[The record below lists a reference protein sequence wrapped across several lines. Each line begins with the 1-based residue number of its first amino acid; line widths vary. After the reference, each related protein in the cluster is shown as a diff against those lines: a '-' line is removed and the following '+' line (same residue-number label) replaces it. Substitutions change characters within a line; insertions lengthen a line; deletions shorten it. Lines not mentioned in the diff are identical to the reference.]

1 MLTIED
7 LHTSYNGI
15 EVLHGITLD
24 VKNGEKVALL
34 GANGAGKTT
43 TLASIVG
50 IAKEKK
56 GKITFNK
63 HDITH
68 LETHDAIKSGIVL
81 IPEGRH
87 IFTKLTVEEN
97 IFIGGFIA
105 SKHHNNLPENMEK
118 IYGLFPVL
126 KDRHKQM
133 AGTLS
138 GGEQQ
143 MLAIARG
150 LMGNPKLMLLDEP
163 SLGLSPLMVTKIFKI
178 IDEINNMGVSILIV
192 EQNVNIALDFTDTAY
207 VLELGYISL
216 SGLSNQIK
224 EDERIKTAYLGM

>member
-15 EVLHGITLD
+15 EVLHGITLE
-24 VKNGEKVALL
+24 VKNREKVALL

-56 GKITFNK
+56 GKITFNT

-118 IYGLFPVL
+118 IYELFPVL
-126 KDRHKQM
+126 KDRNKQM

>member
-1 MLTIED
+1 MLIIED

-15 EVLHGITLD
+15 EVLHGINIE
-24 VKNGEKVALL
+24 VKKGEKVALL

-43 TLASIVG
+43 TLSSIVG

-56 GKITFNK
+56 GKIVFNRQ
-63 HDITH
+63 DITH
-68 LETHDAIKSGIVL
+68 LETHDAIEKGIVL

-97 IFIGGFIA
+97 IRIGGFLL
-105 SKHHNNLPENMEK
+105 SKHRNDMQENMER
-118 IYGLFPVL
+118 IYSLFPFL
-126 KDRHKQM
+126 KDRNSQM

-150 LMGNPKLMLLDEP
+150 LIGNPKLMLLDEP
-163 SLGLSPLMVTKIFKI
+163 SLGLSPLLVTKIFKI

-192 EQNVNIALDFTDTAY
+192 EQNANIALDFTDKAY
-207 VLELGYISL
+207 VLELGNINL
-216 SGLSNQIK
+216 SGSSKQIK
-224 EDERIKTAYLGM
+224 EDDRIKTAYLGM

>member
-7 LHTSYNGI
+7 LHSSYNGI
-15 EVLHGITLD
+15 EVLHGINLE
-24 VKNGEKVALL
+24 VKNREKVALL

-43 TLASIVG
+43 TLLSIVG

-56 GKITFNK
+56 GKIIFDR
-63 HDITH
+63 HDITN
-68 LETHDAIKSGIVL
+68 LETHDAIKNGIVL

-97 IFIGGFIA
+97 IFIGGFKM
-105 SKHHNNLPENMEK
+105 SNRHNNLTENIEK
-118 IYGLFPVL
+118 VYSVFPIL
-126 KDRHKQM
+126 KDRNRQM

-163 SLGLSPLMVTKIFKI
+163 SLGLSPIMVTKIFKI

-192 EQNVNIALDFTDTAY
+192 EQNANIALDFTDKVY
-207 VLELGYISL
+207 VLELGNINIFGSSKL
-216 SGLSNQIK
+216 LK
-224 EDERIKTAYLGM
+224 EDARIKTAYLGM

>member
-15 EVLHGITLD
+15 EVLHGITLE

>member
-63 HDITH
+63 HNITH

>member
-1 MLTIED
+1 MLTIEN

-15 EVLHGITLD
+15 EVLHGISLA
-24 VKNGEKVALL
+24 VENKEKVALL
-34 GANGAGKTT
+34 GANGAGKST

-50 IAKEKK
+50 IAKEKT
-56 GKITFNK
+56 GKIIFNK
-63 HDITH
+63 QDITR
-68 LETHDAIKSGIVL
+68 LETHDAIKKGIVL

-97 IFIGGFIA
+97 IRLGGFVL
-105 SKHHNNLPENMEK
+105 SRDRDDVSGTMER
-118 IYGLFPVL
+118 IYGLFPL
-126 KDRHKQM
+126 LRDRRAQM

-150 LMGNPKLMLLDEP
+150 LVGKPKLMLLDEP
-163 SLGLSPLMVTKIFKI
+163 SLGLSPLMVTRIFKI

-192 EQNVNIALDFTDTAY
+192 EQNANIALDVTDTAY
-207 VLELGYISL
+207 VIELGTINL
-216 SGLSNQIK
+216 SGSSKTLK
-224 EDERIKTAYLGM
+224 EDDRIKSAYLGM

>member
-15 EVLHGITLD
+15 EVLHGISLE

-50 IAKEKK
+50 IAKEKR

-63 HDITH
+63 YDITH

-118 IYGLFPVL
+118 IYDLFPVL
-126 KDRHKQM
+126 KDRNKQM

-192 EQNVNIALDFTDTAY
+192 EQNVNIALDFTDKAY

-216 SGLSNQIK
+216 SGLSSQIK

>member
-1 MLTIED
+1 
-7 LHTSYNGI
+7 
-15 EVLHGITLD
+15 
-24 VKNGEKVALL
+24 
-34 GANGAGKTT
+34 
-43 TLASIVG
+43 
-50 IAKEKK
+50 
-56 GKITFNK
+56 
-63 HDITH
+63 
-68 LETHDAIKSGIVL
+68 
-81 IPEGRH
+81 
-87 IFTKLTVEEN
+87 
-97 IFIGGFIA
+97 
-105 SKHHNNLPENMEK
+105 
-118 IYGLFPVL
+118 
-126 KDRHKQM
+126 
-133 AGTLS
+133 
-138 GGEQQ
+138 

>member
-24 VKNGEKVALL
+24 VKSGEKVALL

-56 GKITFNK
+56 GKITFNN

-68 LETHDAIKSGIVL
+68 LETHDAIKNGIVL

-97 IFIGGFIA
+97 ISIGGFDA
-105 SKHHNNLPENMEK
+105 SKHHNNMQETRDK

-126 KDRHKQM
+126 KDRNKQM

-178 IDEINNMGVSILIV
+178 IDEINNMGVSV
-192 EQNVNIALDFTDTAY
+192 FQ
-207 VLELGYISL
+207 
-216 SGLSNQIK
+216 
-224 EDERIKTAYLGM
+224 

>member
-63 HDITH
+63 HNITH

-105 SKHHNNLPENMEK
+105 SKHHNNLPENREK

>member
-15 EVLHGITLD
+15 EVLHGINIE
-24 VKNGEKVALL
+24 VKKGEKVALL

-43 TLASIVG
+43 TLSSIVG

-56 GKITFNK
+56 GNILFNRQ
-63 HDITH
+63 DITH
-68 LETHDAIKSGIVL
+68 LETHDAIKKGIVL

-97 IFIGGFIA
+97 IRIGGFLL
-105 SKHHNNLPENMEK
+105 SKHRNDMQESMER
-118 IYGLFPVL
+118 IYTLFPFL
-126 KDRHKQM
+126 KDRNSQM

-150 LMGNPKLMLLDEP
+150 LIGNPKLMLLDEP
-163 SLGLSPLMVTKIFKI
+163 SLGLSPLLVTKIFKI

-192 EQNVNIALDFTDTAY
+192 EQNANIALDFTDKAY
-207 VLELGYISL
+207 VLELGNINL
-216 SGLSNQIK
+216 SGSSKQIK
-224 EDERIKTAYLGM
+224 EDDRIKTAYLGM

>member
-15 EVLHGITLD
+15 EVLHGISLE

-105 SKHHNNLPENMEK
+105 SKHHNNLPENREK

-150 LMGNPKLMLLDEP
+150 LMGKPKLMLLDEP

-192 EQNVNIALDFTDTAY
+192 EQNVNIALDFTDKAY

-216 SGLSNQIK
+216 SGLSSQIK